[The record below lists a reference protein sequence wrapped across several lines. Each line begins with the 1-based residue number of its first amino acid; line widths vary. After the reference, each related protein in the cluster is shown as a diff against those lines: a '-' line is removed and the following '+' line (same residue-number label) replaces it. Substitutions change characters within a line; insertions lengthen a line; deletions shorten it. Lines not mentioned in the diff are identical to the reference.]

1 MYFFHVLRKQTSSKS
16 CLLQLIRGWSKVH
29 EENVLREHALTFD
42 QSKIFSKNYKPITVH
57 ICMAYKITEN
67 NCDSRL
73 FVKFIQTQKSY
84 LISLDEISISTWSLL
99 VISSQIFS
107 CEIDSSRT
115 YFLQNVSCLP
125 LWLSLFYMSIRFSFP
140 MTVTLGVLVKV
151 RLSLRTIIW
160 NNQSREI
167 YCYSFR

>member
-1 MYFFHVLRKQTSSKS
+1 MLFVFISSFGSFGVCIYVKYFFHVVRKQTSSKS
-16 CLLQLIRGWSKVH
+16 CLLELIRWWSKV
-29 EENVLREHALTFD
+29 
-42 QSKIFSKNYKPITVH
+42 
-57 ICMAYKITEN
+57 TEN

-84 LISLDEISISTWSLL
+84 LISLDEISSSTWSLL

-125 LWLSLFYMSIRFSFP
+125 LRLSLFYMSIRFSFP